1 MPDPAPVSA
10 HKLAPLIL
18 EATPRDPDA
27 ISSFY
32 LWLRVMTEV
41 LDRIPAHESDT
52 FRFTTLSRGLAN
64 RNYMT
69 IKDAP
74 DVATALQILK
84 TQFLPKTNVVISRN
98 RHMSRTQREG
108 EDLATYLSEINLLGA
123 EFKYEDILEVRDY
136 LNPIGMFL

>member
-1 MPDPAPVSA
+1 
-10 HKLAPLIL
+10 
-18 EATPRDPDA
+18 
-27 ISSFY
+27 
-32 LWLRVMTEV
+32 
-41 LDRIPAHESDT
+41 
-52 FRFTTLSRGLAN
+52 
-64 RNYMT
+64 MT

-123 EFKYEDILEVRDY
+123 ECKYEDILGGQRLLESNRDVFINGLANVHVKTRLLERGVLSLDEAVEMAFTITQAMKDAGQSQHSAASVASTCASTY
-136 LNPIGMFL
+136 ADSPTRP